1 MSYVEDIPPSLGR
14 HLSSDG
20 VQMAMEADLTPE
32 GSFGSRWL
40 IAQNGSVSVYS
51 VDGDRVFLERTIALS
66 DVKEIIAEPL
76 IGGGAILVRK
86 KDGTTDELIRYSNAN
101 AKKFG
106 QAVKGL
112 NDLLKGEPLAPW
124 TAEREKC
131 ARCGFPLPFGSKVCP
146 VCTPRGKTILRL
158 LGYLKPY
165 WWQAV
170 LLSLLSITATAM
182 GLVPP
187 TLNKPLMDIVLA
199 PKEPLPMETRL
210 RWLALLVIALGLSR
224 LLISAISIFQGWLSV
239 WVGLRISHDIRTQ
252 LFQHLHLLSF
262 RFFDRQQMGNVISRV
277 NQDSGQVQGFLMWGV
292 QDLAQNLLML
302 FGIGILLFAL
312 NWKLALIVLVPGPLI
327 AALSMTF
334 WPYIRS
340 LMRRIWHRWGLLN
353 TILSESLS
361 GLRVVRAFAQEPREV
376 NRFVSQSLEL
386 TRSAVAAERTWS
398 IFFGSVSLMTS
409 FGVLLVWYIGGRQVL
424 GETLSLGTLI
434 TFLSLLMMFYGP
446 LQFISWLLNFSSRS
460 LTAAERLFEILDTPA
475 EVKDPD
481 DAVLLPRMEGRVEYD
496 EVTFGYESHR
506 PVLKKISFCVEPG
519 EMIGLVGHSGAGKTT
534 TINLL
539 CRFYDADEGE
549 IRLDGFPIKQIR
561 LADLRRQIGL
571 VPQDT
576 FLFSGTIAE
585 NIAFGKPGASPEE
598 IIAAA
603 KVANAHDFIVTQKPE
618 GYDTQVGER
627 GQALSTGE
635 RQRVAIAR
643 ALLPDPRIVIL
654 DEATSQV
661 DVETEKQIQEAIERL
676 IKGRTTFA
684 IAHRLATLRNADRL
698 IVLKEGK
705 IVEIGTHDELLEKGG
720 EFANLVKTYQDIVR
734 IRAVA
739 R

>member
-1 MSYVEDIPPSLGR
+1 MSYVEDIPPGLGR
-14 HLSSDG
+14 HLSGDG
-20 VQMAMEADLTPE
+20 VQVALETDVTPE
-32 GSFGSRWL
+32 GSFGTWWL
-40 IAQNGSVSVYS
+40 IAQNGSVAVYS
-51 VDGDRVFLERTIALS
+51 VEGEGVSLEKSVPFSEI
-66 DVKEIIAEPL
+66 KEFVAEPL
-76 IGGGAILVRK
+76 IGGGALLARK
-86 KDGTTDELIRYSNAN
+86 KDGSRDELVRYSNAH
-101 AKKFG
+101 AKKFA
-106 QAVKGL
+106 QAAKGL
-112 NDLLKGEPLAPW
+112 NHLLKGDSLPPW
-124 TAEREKC
+124 TEEVEKC
-131 ARCGFPLPFGSKVCP
+131 KKCGFPLPFGSRVCP

-158 LGYLKPY
+158 LRYLRPY
-165 WWQAV
+165 WWQAIA
-170 LLSLLSITATAM
+170 LSLLSILSTAL
-182 GLVPP
+182 GLLPP

-199 PKEPLPMETRL
+199 PKDPLPMDIRL
-210 RWLALLVIALGLSR
+210 KWLALLVIALGLSR
-224 LLISAISIFQGWLSV
+224 LLISAISVFQGWLSV

-262 RFFDRQQMGNVISRV
+262 RFFDKQQMGNVISRV
-277 NQDSGQVQGFLMWGV
+277 NQDSGQVQGFLIWGV
-292 QDLAQNLLML
+292 QDLAQNTLMVI
-302 FGIGILLFAL
+302 GIGILLFVL
-312 NWKLALIVLVPGPLI
+312 NWKLALIVIVPGPLI
-327 AALSMTF
+327 AGLSMIF

-361 GLRVVRAFAQEPREV
+361 GLRVVRAFAQEPREIK
-376 NRFVSQSLEL
+376 RFVRESLEL

-398 IFFGSVSLMTS
+398 LFFGSVSLMTS

-424 GETLSLGTLI
+424 GETLSLGTLM

-475 EVKDPD
+475 EIRDSDQAIP
-481 DAVLLPRMEGRVEYD
+481 LPRIEGRVEY
-496 EVTFGYESHR
+496 ENVTFGYESHR
-506 PVLKKISFCVEPG
+506 PVLKRISFTVEPG

-549 IRLDGFPIKQIR
+549 VRIDGVPLKQIR
-561 LADLRRQIGL
+561 LSDLRRQIGL

-585 NIAFGKPGASPEE
+585 NIAFAKAQASPEE

-603 KVANAHDFIVTQKPE
+603 KVANAHDFVVTQKAE

-627 GQALSTGE
+627 GQGLSTGE
-635 RQRVAIAR
+635 RQRIAIAR
-643 ALLPDPRIVIL
+643 AVLPDPRIVIL

-698 IVLKEGK
+698 IVLKEGQV
-705 IVEIGTHDELLEKGG
+705 VEMGSHDELMEKGG
-720 EFANLVKTYQDIVR
+720 EFHNLVKTYQDIVR
-734 IRAVA
+734 IRAVV